1 MQNSIIAEGKTTT
14 EAINNGLKQ
23 LNVSKDRVEIKVLE
37 NTEKRS
43 FFSILTPRVVKV
55 ELKLKEE
62 IKKESKEK
70 TVVKKEYNK
79 NEEEIEKAKENI
91 DKFLEDFINK
101 VDDSLK
107 YEIKIENYII
117 MIEITGQNAGVLIG
131 YRGETLNSLQNIL
144 SAIANK
150 DALERIKVS
159 LDIEGYRSKREKI
172 LEDLAEKVA
181 KTVLKTGKS
190 ITLEPMSPYERKIIH
205 NKLQNNNKVRTHSIG
220 ENDKRRVVIEK
231 ITR

>member
-91 DKFLEDFINK
+91 DKFLKDFINK